1 MENTLKET
9 EWLTINKVLLEM
21 YDITDIDQFTERVLK
36 TYRMLIPYTKGYFIV
51 FNEAG
56 GIESKKSSF
65 IEKKILRNSDSA
77 RKTLQS
83 FIVVTDEDYFGDD
96 AGVYEEY
103 LDSYYEKD
111 YMKYT
116 FELSEHT
123 ITYRDTDIMEESLRQ
138 KTEFYQ
144 GFLKPNHIPFGA
156 GILLRRYG
164 KPIGIVNFFR
174 SELLGDFSDKDMF
187 ILEVLKGHLSHK
199 LAGLLNGT
207 KQAAGNRNKML
218 AHLAAEFE
226 LSEREK
232 EALTCMDGGMTNA
245 QIAENMGI
253 SLSTVKKHVYHI
265 FEKVGVDT
273 RAQLRN
279 VLETY
284 NSTKF

>member
-1 MENTLKET
+1 ME
-9 EWLTINKVLLEM
+9 
-21 YDITDIDQFTERVLK
+21 
-36 TYRMLIPYTKGYFIV
+36 P
-51 FNEAG
+51 
-56 GIESKKSSF
+56 
-65 IEKKILRNSDSA
+65 
-77 RKTLQS
+77 
-83 FIVVTDEDYFGDD
+83 
-96 AGVYEEY
+96 GVYEEY

-207 KQAAGNRNKML
+207 KQAAGDRRQ
-218 AHLAAEFE
+218 E
-226 LSEREK
+226 
-232 EALTCMDGGMTNA
+232 
-245 QIAENMGI
+245 
-253 SLSTVKKHVYHI
+253 
-265 FEKVGVDT
+265 
-273 RAQLRN
+273 
-279 VLETY
+279 
-284 NSTKF
+284 

>member
-1 MENTLKET
+1 
-9 EWLTINKVLLEM
+9 
-21 YDITDIDQFTERVLK
+21 
-36 TYRMLIPYTKGYFIV
+36 MLIPYTKGYFIV

-56 GIESKKSSF
+56 GIESEKSSF
-65 IEKKILRNSDSA
+65 IEM
-77 RKTLQS
+77 
-83 FIVVTDEDYFGDD
+83 EP
-96 AGVYEEY
+96 GVYEEY

-207 KQAAGNRNKML
+207 KQAAGDRNKML

>member
-56 GIESKKSSF
+56 GIESEKSSF
-65 IEKKILRNSDSA
+65 IEM
-77 RKTLQS
+77 
-83 FIVVTDEDYFGDD
+83 EP
-96 AGVYEEY
+96 GVYEEY

-187 ILEVLKGHLSHK
+187 ILEVLRGTFPINWQDYSMEQSRRQATVIRCLRI
-199 LAGLLNGT
+199 LQQNLNC
-207 KQAAGNRNKML
+207 R
-218 AHLAAEFE
+218 
-226 LSEREK
+226 S
-232 EALTCMDGGMTNA
+232 
-245 QIAENMGI
+245 
-253 SLSTVKKHVYHI
+253 VKKKRCSVWT
-265 FEKVGVDT
+265 GACQT
-273 RAQLRN
+273 PRLRKIWGS
-279 VLETY
+279 VFLR
-284 NSTKF
+284 

>member
-65 IEKKILRNSDSA
+65 IEM
-77 RKTLQS
+77 
-83 FIVVTDEDYFGDD
+83 EP
-96 AGVYEEY
+96 GVYEEY

-138 KTEFYQ
+138 NRVLSGIFKTESY
-144 GFLKPNHIPFGA
+144 PVW
-156 GILLRRYG
+156 R
-164 KPIGIVNFFR
+164 
-174 SELLGDFSDKDMF
+174 GDTAS
-187 ILEVLKGHLSHK
+187 
-199 LAGLLNGT
+199 
-207 KQAAGNRNKML
+207 
-218 AHLAAEFE
+218 
-226 LSEREK
+226 
-232 EALTCMDGGMTNA
+232 
-245 QIAENMGI
+245 QIWK
-253 SLSTVKKHVYHI
+253 TDWYC
-265 FEKVGVDT
+265 
-273 RAQLRN
+273 
-279 VLETY
+279 
-284 NSTKF
+284 

>member
-9 EWLTINKVLLEM
+9 EGLTINKVLLEM

-56 GIESKKSSF
+56 GIESEKSSF
-65 IEKKILRNSDSA
+65 IEM
-77 RKTLQS
+77 
-83 FIVVTDEDYFGDD
+83 EP
-96 AGVYEEY
+96 GVYEEY

-207 KQAAGNRNKML
+207 KQAAGDRNKML

-232 EALTCMDGGMTNA
+232 EALLCMDGGMSNA

>member
-1 MENTLKET
+1 
-9 EWLTINKVLLEM
+9 
-21 YDITDIDQFTERVLK
+21 
-36 TYRMLIPYTKGYFIV
+36 
-51 FNEAG
+51 
-56 GIESKKSSF
+56 
-65 IEKKILRNSDSA
+65 
-77 RKTLQS
+77 
-83 FIVVTDEDYFGDD
+83 
-96 AGVYEEY
+96 
-103 LDSYYEKD
+103 
-111 YMKYT
+111 
-116 FELSEHT
+116 
-123 ITYRDTDIMEESLRQ
+123 
-138 KTEFYQ
+138 
-144 GFLKPNHIPFGA
+144 
-156 GILLRRYG
+156 
-164 KPIGIVNFFR
+164 
-174 SELLGDFSDKDMF
+174 MF

-207 KQAAGNRNKML
+207 KTGGRRQEKML

-226 LSEREK
+226 LSKSGKK

>member
-1 MENTLKET
+1 
-9 EWLTINKVLLEM
+9 
-21 YDITDIDQFTERVLK
+21 
-36 TYRMLIPYTKGYFIV
+36 
-51 FNEAG
+51 
-56 GIESKKSSF
+56 
-65 IEKKILRNSDSA
+65 
-77 RKTLQS
+77 
-83 FIVVTDEDYFGDD
+83 
-96 AGVYEEY
+96 
-103 LDSYYEKD
+103 
-111 YMKYT
+111 
-116 FELSEHT
+116 
-123 ITYRDTDIMEESLRQ
+123 
-138 KTEFYQ
+138 
-144 GFLKPNHIPFGA
+144 
-156 GILLRRYG
+156 
-164 KPIGIVNFFR
+164 
-174 SELLGDFSDKDMF
+174 MF

-232 EALTCMDGGMTNA
+232 EALLCMDGGMSNA

>member
-1 MENTLKET
+1 ME
-9 EWLTINKVLLEM
+9 
-21 YDITDIDQFTERVLK
+21 
-36 TYRMLIPYTKGYFIV
+36 P
-51 FNEAG
+51 
-56 GIESKKSSF
+56 
-65 IEKKILRNSDSA
+65 
-77 RKTLQS
+77 
-83 FIVVTDEDYFGDD
+83 
-96 AGVYEEY
+96 GVYEEY

-144 GFLKPNHIPFGA
+144 VFLKPNHIPFGA

-207 KQAAGNRNKML
+207 KQAAGDRNKML
-218 AHLAAEFE
+218 AHLAAE
-226 LSEREK
+226 LNCQSGKRSTDLYGRGNDKCPDRREYGNQSFYGK
-232 EALTCMDGGMTNA
+232 
-245 QIAENMGI
+245 NMFTI
-253 SLSTVKKHVYHI
+253 FLKK
-265 FEKVGVDT
+265 
-273 RAQLRN
+273 
-279 VLETY
+279 
-284 NSTKF
+284 

>member
-65 IEKKILRNSDSA
+65 IEM
-77 RKTLQS
+77 
-83 FIVVTDEDYFGDD
+83 EP
-96 AGVYEEY
+96 GVYEEY

-144 GFLKPNHIPFGA
+144 GFFSSFWRLHS
-156 GILLRRYG
+156 RR
-164 KPIGIVNFFR
+164 
-174 SELLGDFSDKDMF
+174 
-187 ILEVLKGHLSHK
+187 
-199 LAGLLNGT
+199 
-207 KQAAGNRNKML
+207 
-218 AHLAAEFE
+218 
-226 LSEREK
+226 
-232 EALTCMDGGMTNA
+232 
-245 QIAENMGI
+245 
-253 SLSTVKKHVYHI
+253 
-265 FEKVGVDT
+265 
-273 RAQLRN
+273 
-279 VLETY
+279 
-284 NSTKF
+284 

>member
-21 YDITDIDQFTERVLK
+21 YDITDVDQFTERVLK

-56 GIESKKSSF
+56 GIESEKSSF
-65 IEKKILRNSDSA
+65 IEM
-77 RKTLQS
+77 
-83 FIVVTDEDYFGDD
+83 EP
-96 AGVYEEY
+96 GVYEEY

-207 KQAAGNRNKML
+207 KQVVGDRNKML

-284 NSTKF
+284 NTKKF

>member
-56 GIESKKSSF
+56 GIESEKSSF
-65 IEKKILRNSDSA
+65 IEM
-77 RKTLQS
+77 
-83 FIVVTDEDYFGDD
+83 EP
-96 AGVYEEY
+96 GVYEEY

-207 KQAAGNRNKML
+207 KQAAGDRRQ
-218 AHLAAEFE
+218 A
-226 LSEREK
+226 
-232 EALTCMDGGMTNA
+232 T
-245 QIAENMGI
+245 GI
-253 SLSTVKKHVYHI
+253 RCLRILQQNLNCRSVKKKRCSVWT
-265 FEKVGVDT
+265 GACQT
-273 RAQLRN
+273 PRLRKIWGS
-279 VLETY
+279 VFLR
-284 NSTKF
+284 

>member
-56 GIESKKSSF
+56 GIESEKSSF
-65 IEKKILRNSDSA
+65 IEM
-77 RKTLQS
+77 
-83 FIVVTDEDYFGDD
+83 EP
-96 AGVYEEY
+96 GVYEEY

-156 GILLRRYG
+156 GI
-164 KPIGIVNFFR
+164 
-174 SELLGDFSDKDMF
+174 GDFSDKDMF

-207 KQAAGNRNKML
+207 KQAAGDRNKML